1 VKKLESGVIP
11 LLALMQG
18 GECAAPKRLDIFR
31 TPISTQGGRGPP
43 YNSAAN
49 LLPPKD
55 CDKLAS
61 MNSRLAFLMI
71 VVAAL
76 AALVLTV
83 IGRQDRSYDQVM
95 KEVGPTY
102 ANLKKNLDASAF
114 PAAAEDA
121 SKLESLFK
129 ETERFWAPFKT
140 KDALD
145 FAKSAQAA
153 AHAAGVAAK
162 DNNGQK
168 AQTAYN
174 AIGKSCKGCHDSHR
188 EAMPDKSFRIK
199 P

>member
-1 VKKLESGVIP
+1 MGWK
-11 LLALMQG
+11 LAL
-18 GECAAPKRLDIFR
+18 A
-31 TPISTQGGRGPP
+31 
-43 YNSAAN
+43 
-49 LLPPKD
+49 
-55 CDKLAS
+55 
-61 MNSRLAFLMI
+61 MI
-71 VVAAL
+71 VIAGVAA
-76 AALVLTV
+76 VILTA
-83 IGRQDRSYDQVM
+83 IGQQSRPYDQVM
-95 KEVGPTY
+95 KDVGPAY

-114 PAAAEDA
+114 PAAAADA

-129 ETERFWAPFKT
+129 ETENFWTQFKT

-145 FAKSAQAA
+145 FSKNAQAA

-168 AQTAYN
+168 AQAAYN